1 MPARFRLSAVLG
13 AIALVLTACTGET
26 GTSGPDTE
34 PPTPT
39 PTASEEAP
47 ARPDVAPEITTTGF
61 VEGSN
66 PGAWI
71 FNEYGVGDLTEFD
84 IPDDDVLCALG
95 GDYAVTA
102 NEVNRIVRGWYLPTQ
117 ERAWQLDD
125 ATCPTDGFVP
135 QRLPQGAVL
144 GTPTSD
150 DQSAVFVD
158 FATGETIVDIPVL
171 DPESVTAPMPLGE
184 AGGILILNL
193 EGSLYGVNRSGKLM
207 WELDSP
213 GWTWSKN
220 LMTGHAFGI
229 DEGEDVMVV
238 NGVTGNAVLETTV
251 PKGRELTQTSDG
263 FMYQEDSD
271 DPYTFVTLDGT
282 VSQLDPDFQGASH
295 VPTSLSGALF
305 PLNLYLSHNAGP
317 IFDAEGNPASFDV
330 DLETFHRE
338 GTDVEPVIVAVT
350 ADGEHA
356 IVDDRGGTI
365 YGVDQAGDMVWYL
378 DALRPW
384 VMESYIVVECGVGND
399 QILIPDFGATG
410 ADDSSLDAP

>member
-1 MPARFRLSAVLG
+1 
-13 AIALVLTACTGET
+13 
-26 GTSGPDTE
+26 
-34 PPTPT
+34 
-39 PTASEEAP
+39 
-47 ARPDVAPEITTTGF
+47 
-61 VEGSN
+61 
-66 PGAWI
+66 
-71 FNEYGVGDLTEFD
+71 
-84 IPDDDVLCALG
+84 
-95 GDYAVTA
+95 
-102 NEVNRIVRGWYLPTQ
+102 
-117 ERAWQLDD
+117 
-125 ATCPTDGFVP
+125 
-135 QRLPQGAVL
+135 
-144 GTPTSD
+144 
-150 DQSAVFVD
+150 
-158 FATGETIVDIPVL
+158 
-171 DPESVTAPMPLGE
+171 MPLGE